1 MPDYAGRP
9 SKRRERASEKA
20 EEAEKAKLEAQKNSK
35 RRPVRVMGVPI
46 LIVLA
51 AILHI
56 VSAINAIL
64 FLTILL
70 GIVNALLVLV
80 YIWVAYNIF
89 TIRPTAWMLA
99 LILNGGMAVFN
110 LFYFVFLGIVV
121 NLVTILILIIPSVRR
136 EFGRLEGQ

>member
-121 NLVTILILIIPSVRR
+121 NLVTILILIMPSVRR